1 MRIRKRVNAVVRI
14 EQHIYEFPG
23 GVYARRLHRKCD
35 LHHGNEHIA
44 KHYQHGA
51 YLVRFTPMLGFTDG
65 EVLTMARLVYLHSR
79 PSVELPSF
87 LSGEEMTQ
95 SERLAA
101 LSLFLA
107 ENLDR
112 THRALVTHAEFV
124 RETKGSVT
132 LCVEARDLAPIEKA
146 SIDKMKKHAKKLL
159 GFSIGIEFIEPKPE
173 TVELIYD

>member
-1 MRIRKRVNAVVRI
+1 MKQYDIGI
-14 EQHIYEFPG
+14 
-23 GVYARRLHRKCD
+23 D
-35 LHHGNEHIA
+35 LA
-44 KHYQHGA
+44 YDKHYQHGA